1 MQDEPASSRVTR
13 PGPTAVSVEPLG
25 GQWAVR
31 RAGAA
36 RRSGVYATQ
45 DEAIRAAEA
54 LTRSEGGQLRIDDGD
69 GRVRERFTL
78 GRLAFEK
85 ISAVEGIRLSRAMKR
100 DLRRSAEAAT
110 PETARRMLAEKY
122 GRTTG

>member
-1 MQDEPASSRVTR
+1 MQDESASPRVAR
-13 PGPTAVSVEPLG
+13 PDPTHVSVEPRD
-25 GQWAVR
+25 GQWVVR

-36 RRSGVYATQ
+36 RQGDIYATQ
-45 DEAIRAAEA
+45 DEAIRAARA
-54 LTRSEGGQLRIDDGD
+54 LTRPEGGQLLIKDAKGH
-69 GRVRERFTL
+69 VHESFTL

-110 PETARRMLAEKY
+110 PDAARRMLAEKY
-122 GRTTG
+122 GSTTG